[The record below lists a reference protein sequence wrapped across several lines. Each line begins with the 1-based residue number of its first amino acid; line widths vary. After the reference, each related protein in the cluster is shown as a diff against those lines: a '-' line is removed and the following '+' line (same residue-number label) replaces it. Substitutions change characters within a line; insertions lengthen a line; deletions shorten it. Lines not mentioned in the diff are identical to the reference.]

1 MPTRQPA
8 DEKHARGGHDTCWPG
23 CDNELPELRT
33 RLAVDHAAGLEADCA
48 RVRVTAFVLTMGAY
62 YGTLSAARCL
72 GDRGVPLILADCR
85 RLAPALWSRHVTRRE
100 HCPPARPIDRFIDW
114 LLAFGRRDPGHVLYA
129 TSDDL
134 AWAFAERRDELER
147 HFQLLTPAFADVVSI
162 LDKRALYAACS
173 SVGLPTPRTWF
184 PAAEADFEA
193 VAGAASFPVIIKPR
207 TQVLLSTLRKGCIV
221 ASSGG
226 LRAAYATF
234 VDQHRYHSRLTVGRG
249 SLAQPMIQ
257 EFHGGGA
264 IHSVSG
270 FSDYRHGLFVARA
283 AIKLAQ
289 WPRSAGIGI
298 HFADAPLDEGLA
310 RRVQR
315 LCEATRFV
323 GVFEAEFVTVHGE
336 PTLIDFN
343 PRFFGQMGFD
353 VARGLP
359 SPFFA
364 YLAATQQIP
373 RLRAQVT
380 AASDWRP
387 SGPMLYANRTALA
400 WTRAAQWLVGRKLT
414 SSGLG
419 RASDEGAVGSHR
431 GCRGGQQRLAAGHSR
446 QRAADRTRARAP
458 PLGDSLRHERRLRR
472 QGDARIARERFM
484 PTSPQPGRRG
494 PDPG

>member
-1 MPTRQPA
+1 
-8 DEKHARGGHDTCWPG
+8 
-23 CDNELPELRT
+23 
-33 RLAVDHAAGLEADCA
+33 
-48 RVRVTAFVLTMGAY
+48 VRVTAFVLTMGAY
-62 YGTLSAARCL
+62 YGTLSAVRCL
-72 GDRGVPLILADCR
+72 GDRSVPVILADSR

-100 HCPPARPIDRFIDW
+100 HCPPARPVDRFVDW
-114 LLAFGRRDPGHVLYA
+114 LLALGRRDPGHVLYA

-134 AWAFAERRDELER
+134 AWAFAERQDDLKR

-162 LDKRALYAACS
+162 LDKQALYAACS
-173 SVGLPTPRTWF
+173 SVGLTTPRTWF
-184 PAAEADFEA
+184 PTAEADFEA

-207 TQVLLSTLRKGCIV
+207 TQVLLSTLRKGNIV

-226 LRAAYATF
+226 LRAAYAAF
-234 VDQHRYHSRLTVGRG
+234 VDQHRYHPRSIARG
-249 SLAQPMIQ
+249 ALAQPMIQ
-257 EFHGGGA
+257 EFHGGEA
-264 IHSVSG
+264 IYSVSG

-315 LCEATRFV
+315 LCDAARFV

-359 SPFFA
+359 SPFLA
-364 YLAATQQIP
+364 YLAATQQIS
-373 RLRAQVT
+373 RLRAEVT
-380 AASDWRP
+380 AARDWRP

-400 WTRAAQWLVGRKLT
+400 WTRAAQRLVGRELT
-414 SSGLG
+414 SWRLG
-419 RASDEGAVGSHR
+419 PASR
-431 GCRGGQQRLAAGHSR
+431 GPFVRTVDAATDVNDWVPGILDSVQQ
-446 QRAADRTRARAP
+446 
-458 PLGDSLRHERRLRR
+458 
-472 QGDARIARERFM
+472 IARVLGHPRSVIRSAM
-484 PTSPQPGRRG
+484 SG
-494 PDPG
+494 D